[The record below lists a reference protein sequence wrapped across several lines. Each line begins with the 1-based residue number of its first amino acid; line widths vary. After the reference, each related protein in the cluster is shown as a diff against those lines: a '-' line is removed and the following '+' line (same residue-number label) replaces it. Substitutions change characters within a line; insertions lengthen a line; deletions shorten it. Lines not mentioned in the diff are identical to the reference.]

1 MFILG
6 PSLLSTL
13 CIAWRISMGMSIYML
28 HRYNLDTVNFF
39 LNGRQI
45 NVLFLFSQ
53 NTISKFKQQLL
64 YELFGLKDNRGSL
77 PSVYVETIDD

>member
-1 MFILG
+1 
-6 PSLLSTL
+6 
-13 CIAWRISMGMSIYML
+13 MGMSIYML